1 MHSHEVETKSHAAV
15 ILSPLFIAALMLV
28 LLLFRTKVQK
38 KINNI
43 TLVDIDSH
51 QHRHKNQKHDDRSTF

>member
-28 LLLFRTKVQK
+28 LQLFRTKVQK

-43 TLVDIDSH
+43 TVE
-51 QHRHKNQKHDDRSTF
+51 DREEIHTT